1 MRYAHR
7 VDAVRTGQAREFWRR
22 IETVDDT
29 AARTEPAPESVRVLI
44 AEDVHALRQ
53 TLVALLT
60 LEADIEVVAELAA
73 GDGIVPAAIRHRPD
87 VALLDIDLPVV
98 DGLTATAE
106 LRRLLPSCRTAILTG
121 LSQPD
126 ILRQA
131 LAAGAFGFLLKDL
144 PADDLIAAIRA
155 VAHGELVI
163 DPRLAPPSH

>member
-1 MRYAHR
+1 
-7 VDAVRTGQAREFWRR
+7 
-22 IETVDDT
+22 VDDT
-29 AARTEPAPESVRVLI
+29 VARTEPALQPVRVLI
-44 AEDVHALRQ
+44 AEDVHSLRQ

-60 LEADIEVVAELAA
+60 LEADIEVVSEVAA
-73 GDGIVPAAIRHRPD
+73 GDAIVPAAMTHRPD

-98 DGLTATAE
+98 DGLTAAAE
-106 LRRLLPSCRTAILTG
+106 LRRRLPSCRTAILTG

-131 LAAGAFGFLLKDL
+131 LAAGASAFLLKDL

-155 VAHGELVI
+155 VAHGERVI